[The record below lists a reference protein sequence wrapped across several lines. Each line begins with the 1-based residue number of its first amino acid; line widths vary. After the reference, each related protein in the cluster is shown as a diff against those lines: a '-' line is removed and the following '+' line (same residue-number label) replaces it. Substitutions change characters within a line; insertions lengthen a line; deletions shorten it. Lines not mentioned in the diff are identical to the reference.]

1 MLQAVC
7 NRDTVQFTE
16 SLFILTIEL
25 KRILYVCVLGLATGQ
40 QKSLTWP
47 IYKVHEP
54 AKLASLETQQN

>member
-7 NRDTVQFTE
+7 NRDTVQFT
-16 SLFILTIEL
+16 LFILTIEL
-25 KRILYVCVLGLATGQ
+25 KRVLYVCVLGLATGQ